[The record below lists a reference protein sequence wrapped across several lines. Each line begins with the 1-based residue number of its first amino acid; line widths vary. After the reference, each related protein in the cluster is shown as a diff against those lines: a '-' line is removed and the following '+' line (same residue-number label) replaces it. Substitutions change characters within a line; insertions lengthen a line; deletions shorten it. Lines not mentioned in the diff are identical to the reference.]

1 MAADP
6 LYELLA
12 SHLNPNVSTSSQVA
26 PSSSVHFNAT
36 SYLSHLTSLSLSA
49 LSTTETQSLAQA
61 LNTNLLSLQALSSRS
76 HRSVITTSN
85 ALSTL
90 GEYLPALTSSAFNL
104 RKGVPD
110 LDEKA
115 VAFLQRYS
123 KSNTDNA
130 VLDRRKRAMLLS
142 RNVDRISDILEL
154 PTLLATAIAS
164 SSTPSAS
171 SGSAA
176 SSVNYSQALDLFAHI
191 KRLQMIHPD
200 SALVQSILE
209 EAEGVMKDMTSNLIS
224 SLRGQ
229 NIRLAAAIR
238 TIGWL
243 RRVAPEL
250 ATQGVRLSSAKC
262 AQSSPYSTSRSFTHT
277 SSEGSFGYLFLVCRL
292 YNLLNMLE
300 ALAPLRDLADQE
312 TQQRLQRQTRS
323 TITSPSHEQ
332 PSSQRKLF
340 MYCHSAFT
348 GQQTERYLKRYIEIF
363 REQSFATVSM
373 YKNIFPPAS
382 DDPNTITNSTSSSPA
397 PATSPS
403 TPSPPFLTLPQTL
416 QTFPIHLISHLTS
429 TLQQYLPNLTDP
441 SARDSLLMQVL
452 YAAGSLGRLGAD
464 FSMVIE
470 SLLDDDDDN
479 DDKDKGEEEG
489 EIGEK
494 EIAQLKGEPA
504 RGLEAAEAAAAA
516 VKDYDDAASLP
527 LAQQTT
533 SRERTTDQKP
543 KDGGSDGDGGGDM
556 PIPEWIRILQKHR
569 LQSSRLEA
577 LSSSAPPSA
586 PSSAGQDKQRLNTT
600 TSSGLLP
607 RKGSASQEA
616 VVK

>member
-12 SHLNPNVSTSSQVA
+12 SHLNPNYTTSSQVA
-26 PSSSVHFNAT
+26 SSSSVHPDAT

-76 HRSVITTSN
+76 HRAVITTSN

-90 GEYLPALTSSAFNL
+90 GEYLPALTSSASNL
-104 RKGVPD
+104 RNGVPD

-115 VAFLQRYS
+115 VAFSQRYS
-123 KSNTDNA
+123 KSNTENA
-130 VLDRRKRAMLLS
+130 VLDRRKRALLLS

-164 SSTPSAS
+164 SSAPPAS
-171 SGSAA
+171 SGAA
-176 SSVNYSQALDLFAHI
+176 AGSVNYSQALDLFAHI

-200 SALVQSILE
+200 SALVQSILAEAE
-209 EAEGVMKDMTSNLIS
+209 EAMKDMTSNLIS

-250 ATQGVRLSSAKC
+250 ATQGVHLSSARS
-262 AQSSPYSTSRSFTHT
+262 AQSSPYSTSRGFTQT
-277 SSEGSFGYLFLVCRL
+277 SSEGSFGYLFLICRL

-312 TQQRLQRQTRS
+312 TQQRLQRQSGS
-323 TITSPSHEQ
+323 TIASPSHEQ
-332 PSSQRKLF
+332 PSSQRKPF
-340 MYCHSAFT
+340 MYGHSAFT
-348 GQQTERYLKRYIEIF
+348 GQQSERYLKRYIEIF

-403 TPSPPFLTLPQTL
+403 TPFLSLPQTL
-416 QTFPIHLISHLTS
+416 QTFPTHLISLLTS

-470 SLLDDDDDN
+470 SLLDDDN
-479 DDKDKGEEEG
+479 DYKDKGEEE
-489 EIGEK
+489 EAEVGEK
-494 EIAQLKGEPA
+494 EMTQLKEQPA
-504 RGLEAAEAAAAA
+504 RGLEAAAAA
-516 VKDYDDAASLP
+516 VKDHDDAASLQ

-543 KDGGSDGDGGGDM
+543 KDGSSGRDCEGNT

-577 LSSSAPPSA
+577 LSSPAPPASQA
-586 PSSAGQDKQRLNTT
+586 KQRLNTT
-600 TSSGLLP
+600 TSGLPL